1 MDTLTS
7 DRPSTCN
14 GPGAPI
20 SSLPQAACL
29 LQPLEGQRT
38 AAKGQRKAVDGPGE
52 AVEGQRKAVEGQGEA
67 VEGQRKAVEGQGEA
81 VEDCTA
87 DPRPVTV
94 AETVL
99 GKGRALRL

>member
-67 VEGQRKAVEGQGEA
+67 VE
-81 VEDCTA
+81 DCTA